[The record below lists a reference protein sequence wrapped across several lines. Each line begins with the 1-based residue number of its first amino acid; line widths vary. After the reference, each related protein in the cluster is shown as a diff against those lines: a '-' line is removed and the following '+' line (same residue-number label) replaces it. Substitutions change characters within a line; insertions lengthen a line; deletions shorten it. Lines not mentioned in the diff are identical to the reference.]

1 MRQNEKMSS
10 FTSTLTTAAAPTAS
24 SMSEISGPCES
35 PFGLPSATTSAIG
48 EFVEA
53 YGAPAPSVVSTAV
66 PVDTK
71 MIQCGD
77 VSVFS
82 DFQKPIRR
90 TYLIPVTFDVPFDDE
105 PEVGTF
111 MHFFDHS
118 HIQNTR
124 INCTAIKI
132 KKEGFLLEV
141 GTWGDSELWAV
152 KVSWVAS
159 THPAL
164 RIMNMAVGA
173 HPHSPVESQ
182 TVQLPFAGRYAT
194 PPQIMTGFNILD
206 MGKKNNRRVIA
217 RVEDVTRDRF
227 SLVVSTWGDSQVWR
241 VGVAIFILSDPTI
254 ASTIWDASST
264 THNAG
269 VHFGLYPK
277 HLSVAAGQTS
287 VHTFAELSIGDKTD
301 LPTSSS
307 TGTMVV
313 NLDSMLPFILPA
325 FNGLDINKKYPL
337 RLEIT
342 ATTSVR
348 NLLTLDHPSNTLNL
362 SARTWSDTMVH
373 GCNMNCL
380 LIARRAS
387 PTQTLQERVFDI
399 NEMTRLSKLTANA

>member
-1 MRQNEKMSS
+1 MSS
-10 FTSTLTTAAAPTAS
+10 FTSSQSGAAAPTAS
-24 SMSEISGPCES
+24 SASEIRGPCDS
-35 PFGLPSATTSAIG
+35 AFGLPSEESAAPI

-53 YGAPAPSVVSTAV
+53 YGAPPVVSTAV
-66 PVDTK
+66 PVQTR

-90 TYLIPVTFDVPFDDE
+90 TYLIPVTFDVPFDDD

-118 HIQNTR
+118 NVQNTR
-124 INCTAIKI
+124 IICTAVMIT
-132 KKEGFLLEV
+132 KEGFTLEV

-159 THPAL
+159 THPSL
-164 RIMNMAVGA
+164 RIMNMAIGA
-173 HPHSPVESQ
+173 HPHSPVESSS
-182 TVQLPFAGRYAT
+182 VQMPFACRYDQ
-194 PPQIMTGFNILD
+194 PPQIMTAINIMD

-227 SLVVSTWGDSQVWR
+227 TLVASTWGDSQVWR
-241 VGVAIFILSDPTI
+241 LGVAIFILSDPTI
-254 ASTIWDASST
+254 ASTIWDPAT

-287 VHTFAELSIGDKTD
+287 VHTFAELGVDGKTD
-301 LPTSSS
+301 TPAPSS
-307 TGTMVV
+307 TGTTVV
-313 NLDSMLPFILPA
+313 NLDSMLPFILPS
-325 FNGLDINKKYPL
+325 FTGLDINKKHPL

-348 NLLTLDHPSNTLNL
+348 NILTLNHPSNTLNL
-362 SARTWSDTMVH
+362 TARTWSDTMVH

-387 PTQTLQERVFDI
+387 PTQTIQQRVFDV
-399 NEMTRLSKLTANA
+399 NEMRRLTKATDNA